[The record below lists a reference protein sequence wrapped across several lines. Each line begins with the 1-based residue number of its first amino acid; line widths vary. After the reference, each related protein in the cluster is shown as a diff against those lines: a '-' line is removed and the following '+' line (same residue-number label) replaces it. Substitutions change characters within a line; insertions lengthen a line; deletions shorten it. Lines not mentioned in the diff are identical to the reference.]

1 MTFANLLHYAL
12 TAHAVVKQLFP
23 LREDTFANQPG
34 EVGAWTGIVVNVT
47 IMHVQTY
54 IHTYIRTYIHTCI
67 HTSMHACMH
76 ACMHAYIYIYIYT
89 CLLLHTFVRMDACMV
104 VCACASMRYS

>member
-34 EVGAWTGIVVNVT
+34 EVGA
-47 IMHVQTY
+47 
-54 IHTYIRTYIHTCI
+54 
-67 HTSMHACMH
+67 
-76 ACMHAYIYIYIYT
+76 
-89 CLLLHTFVRMDACMV
+89 
-104 VCACASMRYS
+104 